1 LAVELNTRGFYNN
14 VSQQIQLAMLDQN
27 TQLYQY
33 INIGKINSSGANL
46 DIDLT
51 YKNHS
56 RSAWTT
62 TATLGAD
69 WINTR
74 SQLSDS
80 SDWQGFNTIQGKLN
94 LKLNHRKSN
103 SSAQLFC
110 RYSGNTRGF
119 LANGNTYQIAPYTL
133 VDFTLNTTIS
143 EKSKYPILL
152 QAGCKN
158 LLNVTQL
165 QGQAGGGIHGGNGVL
180 NISPGRALFL
190 SINVQIQ

>member
-1 LAVELNTRGFYNN
+1 
-14 VSQQIQLAMLDQN
+14 MLDQS

-33 INIGKINSSGANL
+33 INIGKINSTGANL

-51 YKNHS
+51 YKAHY

-80 SDWQGFNTIQGKLN
+80 SDWQGFNTIQGKFN
-94 LKLNHRKSN
+94 LKLSHQKTKT
-103 SSAQLFC
+103 SAQLFC

-133 VDFTLNTTIS
+133 VDFTLNTAIAD
-143 EKSKYPILL
+143 KSNHPIML
-152 QAGCKN
+152 QVGCKN

-190 SINVQIQ
+190 SLTFQFQ